1 MIDNNKE
8 LKTKLTAL
16 LLRHDPVKL
25 VCMGVPA
32 DEYEPEARRILER
45 AKPKA
50 TSADL
55 AVLAREVF
63 VEMFD
68 EDLIHIDQA
77 AFGKLGE
84 EIAALLN
91 A

>member
-1 MIDNNKE
+1 MDCQKE

-16 LLRHDPVKL
+16 LLRHDPVGL
-25 VCMGVPA
+25 VKMGVPK
-32 DEYEPEARRILER
+32 DEYEPESRRILER
-45 AKPKA
+45 AQPNA
-50 TSADL
+50 TAANL
-55 AVLAREVF
+55 AALAREVF

-68 EDLIHIDQA
+68 ADLIEIDQE

-84 EIAALLN
+84 DIAALLN